1 MKQKESGADPIL
13 AETYLK
19 GVIDLLA
26 KIRDNQIENILKA
39 SQIVADAIS
48 SGRWIHVFGTG
59 HSHMMADEVSGRA
72 GGLAAFNGIIDLSLS
87 SYSGMVKSGLL
98 EKLEGYGRIV
108 IDCEQV
114 RKGDVMIVVS
124 NSGVNAAPVEIAIE
138 AKKRGLRIV
147 AITSVAHSKSVP
159 PRNSS
164 GKKLY
169 EVADVTIDNC
179 GILGDSSVK
188 LEGME
193 QRVGPTST
201 VAGASIINAIVTQA
215 AKLLI
220 EKGIKPP
227 VWVSGN
233 IPGSEAINLT
243 YMQKYRRTDRLP

>member
-1 MKQKESGADPIL
+1 LKQKESGADPIL

-26 KIRDNQIENILKA
+26 EIRDNQIENILKA

-87 SYSGMVKSGLL
+87 SYSG
-98 EKLEGYGRIV
+98 
-108 IDCEQV
+108 
-114 RKGDVMIVVS
+114 MIVVS